1 MPNIKSA
8 IRRVKTDARD
18 RDYNKSVKS
27 RVRTALKK
35 VLETVDTDLP
45 AAEAAYLS
53 LTVNADK
60 AAGKGVI
67 HKNKAARIKSRLAK
81 RINKARNPETK

>member
-8 IRRVKTDARD
+8 IKRVKTDARD

-35 VLETVDTDLP
+35 VLDSVESDLP
-45 AAEAAYLS
+45 AAEAAYES
-53 LTVNADK
+53 LTVSADK
-60 AAGKGVI
+60 AARKGVI
-67 HKNKAARIKSRLAK
+67 HKNKAARLKSRLAK
-81 RINKARNPETK
+81 RINKAKAEKK